1 MERTEVS
8 LALASSRS
16 NVINADYRNILSPET
31 DLTLPFGL
39 FRPAAIHISST
50 PLQKI
55 NISSETQHTIKI
67 ESEAR

>member
-1 MERTEVS
+1 M
-8 LALASSRS
+8 
-16 NVINADYRNILSPET
+16 NILAPET

-39 FRPAAIHISST
+39 FRPVAIHISST